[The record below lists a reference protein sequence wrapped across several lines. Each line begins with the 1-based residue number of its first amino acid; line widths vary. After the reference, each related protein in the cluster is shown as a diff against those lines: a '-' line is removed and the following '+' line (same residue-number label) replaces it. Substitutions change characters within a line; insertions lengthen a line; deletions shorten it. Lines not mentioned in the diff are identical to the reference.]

1 MSTATASIRQLR
13 TDFRTVKRKVEE
25 FGSVTITDNGVPSYD
40 LIPSAKR
47 PKKRPPLPDYY
58 ARLLKEQPVPLTAE
72 QSRRLHEENRG
83 ER

>member
-58 ARLLKEQPVPLTAE
+58 ARLLK
-72 QSRRLHEENRG
+72 
-83 ER
+83 